1 MFRHGVVTLRA
12 ATERLAPLS
21 VTDLAEIGRRFG
33 IDPWDLVAFEQPLR
47 AIHARAAD
55 EQTWWTQIERMLT
68 EYTPLEDA
76 GEFAA
81 IAARLNIDAERM
93 RTVAEAAQRGLG
105 KAVRDLRRVDPH
117 DLLSLVSHRP
127 RNQDLRPARAS
138 IDYRPWFAQAKW
150 SIVIL
155 PVAERE
161 SLLQTA
167 DEIVA
172 LRHEPLP
179 LDTARASQEQGKS
192 YEDVVYAVAER
203 LHLERGADGGVSD
216 GALEAAGELSER
228 LAGELGARRPVDP
241 SEVGDGGGP
250 SHPRSGMSSDHA
262 EAVAPIGIGENDWIV
277 SPHSRGDACVQAAV
291 VRAGQLRSGRAR
303 RY

>member
-1 MFRHGVVTLRA
+1 
-12 ATERLAPLS
+12 
-21 VTDLAEIGRRFG
+21 
-33 IDPWDLVAFEQPLR
+33 
-47 AIHARAAD
+47 
-55 EQTWWTQIERMLT
+55 
-68 EYTPLEDA
+68 
-76 GEFAA
+76 
-81 IAARLNIDAERM
+81 
-93 RTVAEAAQRGLG
+93 
-105 KAVRDLRRVDPH
+105 
-117 DLLSLVSHRP
+117 
-127 RNQDLRPARAS
+127 
-138 IDYRPWFAQAKW
+138 
-150 SIVIL
+150 VIL

-179 LDTARASQEQGKS
+179 LDTARASQEQGKW

-216 GALEAAGELSER
+216 SALEAAGELSER

-241 SEVGDGGGP
+241 SEVGGGGP
-250 SHPRSGMSSDHA
+250 SHPRSGTSSDHA
-262 EAVAPIGIGENDWIV
+262 EAVAPIEIGENDWIV

-291 VRAGQLRSGRAR
+291 VLAGQLRSGRAR